1 MKHCKTKQQRFGSQ
15 VLAGDSEE
23 EREGE
28 REGLRTRDSRWLAQ
42 IESLQKG
49 ICSKSKVKHK
59 GAKELKAERKEGKKE
74 LSMWRVH
81 ELIL

>member
-1 MKHCKTKQQRFGSQ
+1 MAAKCSQ
-15 VLAGDSEE
+15 EIQKKRE
-23 EREGE
+23 KEREKGGRE

-59 GAKELKAERKEGKKE
+59 GAKELKREEGGNE
-74 LSMWRVH
+74 GTEHVESA
-81 ELIL
+81 